1 MGKQIEEKT
10 QIKLVRMLAA
20 AATLMVC
27 LTRISMA
34 AGEVMNGI
42 ILLLGLVLWHRCRR
56 DIVLEPEIKGYVRAY
71 LIFVLTTLPS
81 VLFGGSLAKGIHEF
95 LQMWIWRYVV
105 FLPVVSFIRKKEML
119 WKMLTA
125 YTVLFSVDCLLT
137 LVQVVLKLGNNDRGW
152 GLGGSQLG
160 IASIICMMLPLCVI
174 FLLDEGFPPLLKKAA
189 ALDFAAI
196 WVALFCNQSRGS
208 WLNTILMLPALAAA
222 YFKRKK
228 QVIAVVLVFFAVS
241 AGVLAAKPGLRARFL
256 SIGET
261 VEGREHANRFSGWIS
276 CIHMVED
283 HPVCGI
289 GLGRWHD
296 FYRSQYRLPTD
307 TEALNHAHNNYFHL
321 AAETGL
327 LGFLGLCYFT
337 LYYVVTSFRGWLRDR
352 NPYDL
357 MLLCCF
363 LGYVVI
369 FGQVEYT
376 LDLTSGVRIFWF
388 LSAVSLALKM
398 TVRREKQDGIESSQK
413 KIV

>member
-1 MGKQIEEKT
+1 M
-10 QIKLVRMLAA
+10 
-20 AATLMVC
+20 
-27 LTRISMA
+27 
-34 AGEVMNGI
+34 
-42 ILLLGLVLWHRCRR
+42 
-56 DIVLEPEIKGYVRAY
+56 
-71 LIFVLTTLPS
+71 
-81 VLFGGSLAKGIHEF
+81 
-95 LQMWIWRYVV
+95 
-105 FLPVVSFIRKKEML
+105 
-119 WKMLTA
+119 
-125 YTVLFSVDCLLT
+125 
-137 LVQVVLKLGNNDRGW
+137 
-152 GLGGSQLG
+152 
-160 IASIICMMLPLCVI
+160 
-174 FLLDEGFPPLLKKAA
+174 
-189 ALDFAAI
+189 
-196 WVALFCNQSRGS
+196 
-208 WLNTILMLPALAAA
+208 
-222 YFKRKK
+222 
-228 QVIAVVLVFFAVS
+228 
-241 AGVLAAKPGLRARFL
+241 
-256 SIGET
+256 
-261 VEGREHANRFSGWIS
+261 
-276 CIHMVED
+276 ED